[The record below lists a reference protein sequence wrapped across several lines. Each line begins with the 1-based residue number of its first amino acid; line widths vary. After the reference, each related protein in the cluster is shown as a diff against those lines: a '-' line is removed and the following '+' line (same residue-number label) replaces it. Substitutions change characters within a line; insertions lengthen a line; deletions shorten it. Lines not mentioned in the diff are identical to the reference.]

1 MVNNKMQLLEA
12 YSKTNRAMVE
22 LEDIYDIQ
30 SKRKEISEE
39 ELKFVCEISKKLAD
53 VASDIR
59 YLIDQQK

>member
-1 MVNNKMQLLEA
+1 MEA

-22 LEDIYDIQ
+22 IEDIYGIQ
-30 SKRKEISEE
+30 SQRKEISDE
-39 ELKFVCEISKKLAD
+39 ELKFICKLSKKLAD